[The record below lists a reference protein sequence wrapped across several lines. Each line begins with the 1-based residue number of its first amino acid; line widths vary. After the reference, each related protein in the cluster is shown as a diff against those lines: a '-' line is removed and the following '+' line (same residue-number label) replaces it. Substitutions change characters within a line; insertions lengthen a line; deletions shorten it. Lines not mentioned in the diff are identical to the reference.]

1 MPKPHPLLRPL
12 ALAVMSQLALLG
24 APAMAQ
30 QAGPEAQV
38 LAEPTLD
45 IRNYSVEGVNPLS
58 EDETGQMLR
67 PFTGDKARLSQ
78 IEQAALAL
86 EKALRSKGYIFH
98 RVFVP
103 VQKPM
108 NGEVRLQII
117 RFTIGRVDVVGN
129 DNFSTENIRRSLPT
143 LVEGSVPDIHEVGQ
157 DLTAANTNPAK
168 QVGVTFRES
177 ANPDAVDAVLK
188 VKDSDPLTYFM
199 GYTGNLP
206 AEPKNP
212 DDSVSRI
219 NFGLQHANLFDRD
232 HVASVTYTT
241 DPSKPDK
248 VSLWGLYYQFPIYGR
263 GLNLS
268 AYHSSSD
275 VNSGLG
281 SLGLPDVTGKGQ
293 FTGARVTFSVPRAGP
308 LLQTLGVALD
318 DRHFDQGLPGTAVG
332 SFPLSAKY
340 TVRRDENWGGAGAY
354 VEYAGNTAG
363 GTDNT
368 TANYN
373 AQLADFDWQAWR
385 LGLDGSY
392 RAARWTFVG
401 RLRAQF
407 SNSRLIAGEKLSLG
421 GAASVRGFT
430 DAIVRGD
437 NGYFVTLEA
446 NGPEMLLPQ
455 LRPLVFVDGGQVQSN
470 DGVTANDALTSVG
483 AGLRWSY
490 GNLDLSAD
498 LAYIT
503 QGPRA
508 EKLVDSKRLHIAA
521 FYRF

>member
-1 MPKPHPLLRPL
+1 
-12 ALAVMSQLALLG
+12 
-24 APAMAQ
+24 
-30 QAGPEAQV
+30 
-38 LAEPTLD
+38 
-45 IRNYSVEGVNPLS
+45 
-58 EDETGQMLR
+58 
-67 PFTGDKARLSQ
+67 
-78 IEQAALAL
+78 
-86 EKALRSKGYIFH
+86 
-98 RVFVP
+98 
-103 VQKPM
+103 
-108 NGEVRLQII
+108 
-117 RFTIGRVDVVGN
+117 
-129 DNFSTENIRRSLPT
+129 
-143 LVEGSVPDIHEVGQ
+143 
-157 DLTAANTNPAK
+157 
-168 QVGVTFRES
+168 
-177 ANPDAVDAVLK
+177 
-188 VKDSDPLTYFM
+188 
-199 GYTGNLP
+199 
-206 AEPKNP
+206 
-212 DDSVSRI
+212 
-219 NFGLQHANLFDRD
+219 
-232 HVASVTYTT
+232 
-241 DPSKPDK
+241 
-248 VSLWGLYYQFPIYGR
+248 
-263 GLNLS
+263 
-268 AYHSSSD
+268 
-275 VNSGLG
+275 
-281 SLGLPDVTGKGQ
+281 
-293 FTGARVTFSVPRAGP
+293 
-308 LLQTLGVALD
+308 VALD